1 MTNYLTRS
9 PLQRQIDHIGNI
21 RHGVQTGPWRM
32 EFPAPI
38 KNDVATARDIFQG
51 SVISLN
57 ADGQYILGCPAGS
70 GVNRPVPFISLK
82 NYFDPD
88 VTTGVSDPK
97 FGRSAASAVGGIITA
112 TPCTSGYELETTEYD
127 TEATYHV
134 NDGVIPQVASGE
146 QTGKVTVA
154 TAAPGGAD
162 PYLGF
167 VSIPPKTDY
176 FDNKRLAFFSD
187 YIPAGFGAGSA
198 SAVTDESG
206 NEIKFAVTGTG
217 STVAWSVD
225 ADGALLATLS

>member
-21 RHGVQTGPWRM
+21 RHGVATGPWRV
-32 EFPAPI
+32 EFSAPI
-38 KNDVATARDIFQG
+38 KKDVATARDIFQG

-57 ADGQYILGCPAGS
+57 ANGQYILGCPAGS

-82 NYFDPD
+82 NSFDPD

-97 FGRSAASAVGGIITA
+97 FGRSAYSAVGGIIAA

-127 TEATYHV
+127 AEATYAV
-134 NDGVIPQVASGE
+134 NDGVIPGTS
-146 QTGKVTVA
+146 TKLGKVTVA

-176 FDNKRLAFFSD
+176 FDNKRLAFFTD
-187 YIPAGFGAGSA
+187 FIPAGFGAGSA

-217 STVAWSVD
+217 TTVAWSVD